1 MENKQW
7 KEVYMKKNAFTLIE
21 LLAILVILAVL
32 AIILIPT
39 IKNSI
44 EDAKKSAYN
53 NQVASIKSA
62 AETYFVNSNFIV
74 DSTTPK
80 VMYLTDIVSSG
91 YIESS
96 KITNPVTEEAM
107 MGCVLI
113 KFYSNQYHY
122 DYIDSNNECEKYQN
136 IRE

>member
-1 MENKQW
+1 
-7 KEVYMKKNAFTLIE
+7 MKKNAFTLME

-39 IKNSI
+39 IKDFI

-53 NQVASIKSA
+53 EQVATIESA
-62 AETYFVNSNFIV
+62 AETYFINSNFRV
-74 DSTTPK
+74 DNTSPK
-80 VMYLTDIVSSG
+80 VMYLSDIVSSG
-91 YIESS
+91 YIESN
-96 KITNPVTEEAM
+96 KLTNPVTEETM

-113 KFYSNQYHY
+113 KYYSKQYHY
-122 DYIDSNNECEKYQN
+122 KYLDSNEECEKYSN

>member
-1 MENKQW
+1 
-7 KEVYMKKNAFTLIE
+7 MKKNAFTLIE

-39 IKNSI
+39 IKDSI

-53 NQVASIKSA
+53 DQVASIKSA
-62 AETYFVNSNFIV
+62 AETYFVNSNFRV

-91 YIESS
+91 YIEGN
-96 KITNPVTEEAM
+96 KIVNPVTAETM

-113 KFYSNQYHY
+113 KYYSNQYHY
-122 DYIDSNNECEKYQN
+122 DYIDSNTECEKYQN
-136 IRE
+136 IKG

>member
-1 MENKQW
+1 
-7 KEVYMKKNAFTLIE
+7 MKKNAFTLIE

-39 IKNSI
+39 IKDSI

-62 AETYFVNSNFIV
+62 AETYFVNSNFRV

-96 KITNPVTEEAM
+96 KIVNPVTEDAM

-113 KFYSNQYHY
+113 KYYSNQYHY
-122 DYIDSNNECEKYQN
+122 DYIDSNTECEKYQN
-136 IRE
+136 IKG